1 MSKPNRT
8 PNRVDVLENL
18 TKVHFSDS
26 QRAEVDLAGYFNT
39 LRDIGWNINDNVNLM
54 DVSETIRDLLWEH
67 SKWEKVND

>member
-8 PNRVDVLENL
+8 PNRVDVLEAL

-39 LRDIGWNINDNVNLM
+39 LRDIRWNINDNVNLM
-54 DVSETIRDLLWEH
+54 DVSETIRDLLWEQANG
-67 SKWEKVND
+67 KR